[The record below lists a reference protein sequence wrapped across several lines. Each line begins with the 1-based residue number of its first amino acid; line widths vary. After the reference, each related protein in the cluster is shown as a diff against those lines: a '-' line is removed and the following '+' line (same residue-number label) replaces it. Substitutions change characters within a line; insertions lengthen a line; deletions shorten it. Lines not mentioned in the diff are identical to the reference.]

1 MVSRYPPIAR
11 EGWVFIGVAFMAFA
25 ALVFFTSYLYAIP
38 FMVWA
43 LALMYFYR
51 DPPRRSPP
59 LPLAVIC
66 PVDGYVTKIEDTT
79 DPWLKRPATCIS
91 VNMSRHGVY
100 SIRSPIEG
108 KVQEQWSPDVVAG
121 YYAMWVQSDE
131 QDDVTW
137 GIETRGPRGP
147 ECYVQPGERIGQGQ
161 RCGFFIPGTSVDMYL
176 PPNSRVDV
184 KKGTRVTSGESV
196 VATLVHNQGAT
207 IMVDEVEL

>member
-1 MVSRYPPIAR
+1 VASRYPLVAH
-11 EGWVFIGVAFMAFA
+11 EGWTFIGVALAIASVLAIFVSYIYAVPLLLLAF
-25 ALVFFTSYLYAIP
+25 V
-38 FMVWA
+38 
-43 LALMYFYR
+43 LMYFYR

-66 PVDGYVTKIEDTT
+66 PVDGYINKIEEAR
-79 DPWLKRPATCIS
+79 DPWLERPARCIS
-91 VNMSRHGVY
+91 INMSRHGVY

-108 KVQEQWSPDVVAG
+108 KVQEQWNPDVAAG

-147 ECYVQPGERIGQGQ
+147 ECYVQPGERVGQGQ

-176 PPNSRVDV
+176 PLNSRVDV
-184 KKGTRVTSGESV
+184 EVGQRVLSGESV
-196 VATLVHNQGAT
+196 VVTLVHNRGAT
-207 IMVDEVEL
+207 IMIEEVEH